1 MLKKKQ
7 LFLTRAITPP
17 QMQAMEQAWSTLEEL
32 GAVDQSGRLTAL
44 GRHMVR
50 KLSNFQTN
58 LIITW

>member
-1 MLKKKQ
+1 MLKRVQ

-17 QMQAMEQAWSTLEEL
+17 KMQAMEQAWATLEEL

-50 KLSNFQTN
+50 RLLNFQTS
-58 LIITW
+58 LIIIQ